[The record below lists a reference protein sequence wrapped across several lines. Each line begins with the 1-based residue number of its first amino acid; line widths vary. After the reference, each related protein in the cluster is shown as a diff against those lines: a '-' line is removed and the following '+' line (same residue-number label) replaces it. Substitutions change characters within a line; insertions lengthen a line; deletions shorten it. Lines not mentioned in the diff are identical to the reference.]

1 MGDVSKRHHKK
12 LTAEERDQI
21 ALMRGRG
28 ESIRSIAVFLGRSP
42 GTISDELRRNGLP
55 NGDYV
60 AIHAQ
65 AETEARKRKA
75 RKRHPL
81 KSKKVY
87 AYVIENLREGWS
99 PEQIAGRLKLEQGQP
114 VICHETIYRYIYS
127 EEGKKKGLSEY
138 LPRKRT
144 KRRKKRGRRVHRSR
158 IPDRVSIHKRPA
170 EVDSRDEFGHW
181 EGDTVEGKGH
191 REGIHTEVER
201 KSRLLMAAKVQQIS
215 SDATIQVQKTMF
227 QALPKEARRST
238 TLDNGPENHRHNQL
252 GELGMETYFADPY
265 SSWQRGTN
273 EYHNGLLRRYLP
285 KGTSFVDLDPEDLD
299 DIVWEINNR
308 PRKVLDF
315 RTPQEVYNSC
325 LGVRIPLR
333 MWALEF

>member
-127 EEGKKKGLSEY
+127 EEGKKKGLMD
-138 LPRKRT
+138 PRTTVTINWANWAWRPTLLTRT
-144 KRRKKRGRRVHRSR
+144 HRGS
-158 IPDRVSIHKRPA
+158 
-170 EVDSRDEFGHW
+170 
-181 EGDTVEGKGH
+181 
-191 REGIHTEVER
+191 
-201 KSRLLMAAKVQQIS
+201 
-215 SDATIQVQKTMF
+215 
-227 QALPKEARRST
+227 EARTST
-238 TLDNGPENHRHNQL
+238 TMVCCDV
-252 GELGMETYFADPY
+252 TYPREPR
-265 SSWQRGTN
+265 SLTWTQRIST
-273 EYHNGLLRRYLP
+273 
-285 KGTSFVDLDPEDLD
+285 T
-299 DIVWEINNR
+299 
-308 PRKVLDF
+308 
-315 RTPQEVYNSC
+315 
-325 LGVRIPLR
+325 
-333 MWALEF
+333 